1 MNKMGGSSESVGES
15 VGESKR
21 VLGRPRRLNSLSP
34 SLSLFGN
41 KPHQCQMWPVI
52 SGQVNVS
59 QSSTTGPRTEIPLS
73 IANPIYQTS
82 ALIVGDHK
90 LLVGSQTLGYW

>member
-1 MNKMGGSSESVGES
+1 
-15 VGESKR
+15 
-21 VLGRPRRLNSLSP
+21 
-34 SLSLFGN
+34 
-41 KPHQCQMWPVI
+41 MWPVI
-52 SGQVNVS
+52 SGQGNVS

-90 LLVGSQTLGYW
+90 LLVGSQTLGYWQVSAQPLGADSSDIGSARYKF

>member
-1 MNKMGGSSESVGES
+1 
-15 VGESKR
+15 
-21 VLGRPRRLNSLSP
+21 
-34 SLSLFGN
+34 
-41 KPHQCQMWPVI
+41 MWPVI

-59 QSSTTGPRTEIPLS
+59 QSSTGPRTEIPLS

-90 LLVGSQTLGYW
+90 LLVGSQTLGYWQVSG